1 MVYPPTRWERAA
13 YEIPAAPA
21 DYRPLAG
28 GGVVGR
34 ATAGRDRVWLVL
46 SHGGFA
52 GDPQSLLIEGQ
63 LAARYP
69 IWRERRFRGLR
80 LRLYQRRR

>member
-1 MVYPPTRWERAA
+1 VVYPPTRWERAA
-13 YEIPAAPA
+13 YKIPAAPA

-28 GGVVGR
+28 GGGVGR

-46 SHGGFA
+46 SHGGFT
-52 GDPQSLLIEGQ
+52 GDPQSLLVEGQ